1 LIIFDIYTQDPS
13 PMNRKDDKQELE
25 SILDSLEGMSPATP
39 SPFLY
44 TRIRAR
50 MANRPRPFWEK
61 VSELLA
67 KPWVATSLA
76 AILILLNA
84 YIVLNASG
92 GDDARQVPED
102 HLIAS
107 NSDYTAHPTSFYEQ
121 NPDWP

>member
-1 LIIFDIYTQDPS
+1 
-13 PMNRKDDKQELE
+13 MNRKDDKQELE

-92 GDDARQVPED
+92 RDDARQVPED